1 LSEIP
6 QNENP
11 KPAPTQPL
19 LQSAA
24 APVEEEAH
32 LAEVHKN
39 PPILHRDDDHQQQP
53 RELAQSVD
61 ISGKGDS
68 CSFTGNEYA
77 LQWSYNRLTDAVE
90 FVMSQK
96 RKMGRWWS
104 AVGIVG
110 DKMSVTFHKI
120 LLIS

>member
-1 LSEIP
+1 LTEIP
-6 QNENP
+6 QNEDP
-11 KPAPTQPL
+11 APAPTQPL
-19 LQSAA
+19 LQLATA
-24 APVEEEAH
+24 APVEKDAH

-39 PPILHRDDDHQQQP
+39 PPIRHSDDDQQQQP
-53 RELAQSVD
+53 GELAQSVD
-61 ISGKGDS
+61 ISGKGDP

-104 AVGIVG
+104 AVGIG
-110 DKMSVTFHKI
+110 CM
-120 LLIS
+120 IS